1 METNLIFIDYAPPP
15 KSTESA
21 SFARAD
27 FSALPEFATFQPANS
42 RHMDAGLLD
51 SYSRTITGVVGQ
63 VAEAVVHIQVQKPVP
78 AQQNGRGRDG
88 RKPDR
93 RPGQWGADGPAG
105 GRADGREPNEPQ
117 LAPVSGSG
125 FIIST
130 DGFVVTNNHVIENA
144 KDIRV
149 SLADGR
155 TVTAELKGADPS
167 TDIAVLKIDESGLK
181 ALSFADSETLQ
192 PGQIAIAI
200 GNPLGLQHTV
210 TAGVV
215 SALGRTLRASNGRL
229 IDDIIQTD
237 ASLNPGNSGGPLVNS
252 LGQVIGVNT
261 ATILSAQ
268 GLCFAVSSNLAA
280 FVAGKLIMEG
290 RVKRAYLGIAG
301 QLVNLTG
308 RMIAANRLEKHT
320 GVYVYEVVPDQPAE
334 PLAAPRSAPMMKTP
348 DDRLPQTS
356 GQSLDVERGRA
367 IFSGPTEA
375 RRRNN
380 AIHTGDIIVS
390 FNGRPVGTVDELHKQ
405 LNADV
410 IGRSVPLEVLRNGHK
425 TALTVIPGEM
435 Q

>member
-1 METNLIFIDYAPPP
+1 MENNHSFIEYTPRRGA
-15 KSTESA
+15 
-21 SFARAD
+21 
-27 FSALPEFATFQPANS
+27 EF
-42 RHMDAGLLD
+42 DAELLD
-51 SYSRTITGVVGQ
+51 SYSRTITGVVGS
-63 VAEAVVHIQVQKPVP
+63 VAEAVVHIQVQKPAEQGRSRGQRQPGQGRQPDGGRQSEQGLVP
-78 AQQNGRGRDG
+78 A
-88 RKPDR
+88 
-93 RPGQWGADGPAG
+93 
-105 GRADGREPNEPQ
+105 
-117 LAPVSGSG
+117 SGSG

-144 KDIRV
+144 RDIRV

-155 TVTAELKGADPS
+155 TVNAELKGADPS
-167 TDIAVLKIDESGLK
+167 TDIAILKIDVSGLK
-181 ALSFADSETLQ
+181 ALSFADSEALQ

-261 ATILSAQ
+261 ATIASAQ

-308 RMIAANRLEKHT
+308 RMIAANKLDKQT
-320 GVYVYEVVPDQPAE
+320 GVYVFEVVPDQP
-334 PLAAPRSAPMMKTP
+334 
-348 DDRLPQTS
+348 
-356 GQSLDVERGRA
+356 VY
-367 IFSGPTEA
+367 
-375 RRRNN
+375 NN
-380 AIHTGDIIVS
+380 EIKTGDIIVS
-390 FNGRPVGTVDELHKQ
+390 FNGHAVGTVDELHQQ
-405 LNADV
+405 LSAQV
-410 IGRSVPLEVLRNGHK
+410 IGQTVILDVLRDGHK
-425 TALTVIPGEM
+425 KALRVVPGEM
-435 Q
+435 K